1 MLRRKLDRFSDAQ
14 NFYLVLMSWQPVNIP
29 ISEKLLPILLEV
41 VILDLQSFNI
51 VEVVILHLQSF
62 NIVRGYNFAPAI
74 LQHC

>member
-1 MLRRKLDRFSDAQ
+1 MLRRKQDRFSDAQ

-51 VEVVILHLQSF
+51 V
-62 NIVRGYNFAPAI
+62 RGYNFAPAI